1 MIGKGVK
8 IIFLMSLAA
17 LLLLTV
23 YEMRDFGEPEG
34 EIDLYDPVAG
44 ENIDG
49 SVERTAMDDFFLSN
63 STSDETA
70 TNNVVSAVVFDYRG
84 FDTLGEA
91 TVLFAAVTGVMMAL
105 RGAFP
110 EKGHTKKRKGGGVK

>member
-8 IIFLMSLAA
+8 IIFLLSLAA

-34 EIDLYDPVAG
+34 KLDIYDP
-44 ENIDG
+44 ETDTTYT
-49 SVERTAMDDFFLSN
+49 ETEDRTAMDQFFLDN
-63 STSDETA
+63 SQTDDTA

-91 TVLFAAVTGVMMAL
+91 TVLFAAVTGVLMAL
-105 RGAFP
+105 RSAFP
-110 EKGHTKKRKGGGVK
+110 EKGNSKKRKGGGVK

>member
-34 EIDLYDPVAG
+34 KLDIYDPETGTNHG
-44 ENIDG
+44 ETED
-49 SVERTAMDDFFLSN
+49 RTAMDQFFLDN
-63 STSDETA
+63 SQTDDTA
-70 TNNVVSAVVFDYRG
+70 TNNVVTAVVFDYRG

-105 RGAFP
+105 RSAFP
-110 EKGHTKKRKGGGVK
+110 EKGNTRKRKGGGVK

>member
-1 MIGKGVK
+1 
-8 IIFLMSLAA
+8 MSLAA

-34 EIDLYDPVAG
+34 KMYIYDPVAG
-44 ENIDG
+44 ENVDG
-49 SVERTAMDDFFLSN
+49 SVERTAMDDFFLAN

-110 EKGHTKKRKGGGVK
+110 EKGHAKKRKGGGVK

>member
-34 EIDLYDPVAG
+34 KLDIYDPETG
-44 ENIDG
+44 TNHGDTED
-49 SVERTAMDDFFLSN
+49 RTAMDQFFLDN
-63 STSDETA
+63 SQTDDTA

-91 TVLFAAVTGVMMAL
+91 TVLFAAVTGVLMAL
-105 RGAFP
+105 RIALP
-110 EKGHTKKRKGGGVK
+110 EKGNTKKRKGGGVK